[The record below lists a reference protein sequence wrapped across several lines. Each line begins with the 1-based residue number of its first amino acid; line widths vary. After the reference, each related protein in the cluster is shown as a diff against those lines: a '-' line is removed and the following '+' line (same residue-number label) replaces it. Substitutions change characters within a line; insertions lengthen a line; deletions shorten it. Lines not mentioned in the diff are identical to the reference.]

1 MFETSILK
9 SLIYDGEYFNKCFN
23 LLKNEYFTQIGNVKL
38 YTLLKNYY
46 TKYREK
52 PQLVA
57 LQDLVKNVPNS
68 ELRKSI
74 LDSIKK
80 VEDTELNK
88 NTQFMIDETVKYIKD
103 SIAQKACI
111 MIAEGEQERNDDK
124 VQKGISLFDE
134 RAKIQ
139 VDSDLGLDFDDIAK
153 QIEYYSKREYG
164 VKTTHQ
170 SWNKRLGS
178 GFLPG
183 TLNVIL
189 ASQGVGKSLMMCDL
203 MSGML
208 QHGKNCLFVSL
219 EMSDYEVIKRI
230 QANIFDIDV
239 NSFRDLSKT
248 QGELDKLERNPTTKD
263 DIINAYNKYK
273 MSGNC
278 GKLFVKEYPAG
289 SFSALMLADLVEKFN
304 VEKNIKFD
312 IVFIDYL
319 GIAKS
324 DILSP
329 NVGLYSYIKS
339 IGEEFRAQAV
349 KLEIPIVSASQLNRS
364 AVNKADGVDN
374 SAISDSLGTSMTA
387 DMMAFLL
394 QTEEMKQKSEILVKF
409 TKNRYTGITDSFM
422 MNVDYPKMK
431 FADIVENNEIVSGFT
446 SNEHRI
452 QSENFANNE
461 IKEVHKQDMNIIKE
475 HDKPKE
481 TDWNSILGI

>member
-1 MFETSILK
+1 
-9 SLIYDGEYFNKCFN
+9 
-23 LLKNEYFTQIGNVKL
+23 
-38 YTLLKNYY
+38 
-46 TKYREK
+46 
-52 PQLVA
+52 
-57 LQDLVKNVPNS
+57 
-68 ELRKSI
+68 
-74 LDSIKK
+74 
-80 VEDTELNK
+80 
-88 NTQFMIDETVKYIKD
+88 
-103 SIAQKACI
+103 
-111 MIAEGEQERNDDK
+111 
-124 VQKGISLFDE
+124 
-134 RAKIQ
+134 
-139 VDSDLGLDFDDIAK
+139 
-153 QIEYYSKREYG
+153 
-164 VKTTHQ
+164 
-170 SWNKRLGS
+170 
-178 GFLPG
+178 
-183 TLNVIL
+183 
-189 ASQGVGKSLMMCDL
+189 

-349 KLEIPIVSASQLNRS
+349 KLEIPIVSASQLNRCFS
-364 AVNKADGVDN
+364 IHTNV
-374 SAISDSLGTSMTA
+374 
-387 DMMAFLL
+387 
-394 QTEEMKQKSEILVKF
+394 
-409 TKNRYTGITDSFM
+409 ITDKGVIQVK
-422 MNVDYPKMK
+422 NLKVGDKVLTINNK
-431 FADIVENNEIVSGFT
+431 FNTVKNITKPETKRAFKIKTKLGKELIVS
-446 SNEHRI
+446 EDHR
-452 QSENFANNE
+452 FPTNNGLMS
-461 IKEVHKQDMNIIKE
+461 IRHGLTIGTKVNIHE
-475 HDKPKE
+475 
-481 TDWNSILGI
+481 